1 LYFGKQSRAAQG
13 TAMNK
18 LKITKTNDPFQH
30 THAREFTRKD
40 DDGERNKKEYEMK
53 ANQEKYS
60 GGRAG

>member
-1 LYFGKQSRAAQG
+1 
-13 TAMNK
+13 MNK